1 MPVYYFFPIGL
12 IKFKGRLADENIKET
27 SAVQQQ
33 LQPCVPNASVSRP
46 RTHIY
51 TFKIVCNI
59 IFYQVILLKNHNFY
73 NLLETLIEY
82 PTALFHILYDSNDQP
97 VSRPPSHEH
106 LFGC

>member
-27 SAVQQQ
+27 PAVQQL

-46 RTHIY
+46 RTYIY
-51 TFKIVCNI
+51 TFKIIRNI
-59 IFYQVILLKNHNFY
+59 IFYQVIQLKHHNFY

-82 PTALFHILYDSNDQP
+82 PSALCF
-97 VSRPPSHEH
+97 V
-106 LFGC
+106 